1 MSYLQKVTGVTMTAF
16 QEVSMPL
23 LQYKVGNVAWDT
35 NIEAIQDCQDQL
47 WSARRAQVSIC
58 NDFIR
63 VSTDF

>member
-47 WSARRAQVSIC
+47 WSARCAQV
-58 NDFIR
+58 
-63 VSTDF
+63 